1 MKPIDCP
8 QCGAQLDPSLADP
21 DSRLQCS
28 QCGRRLKLARKR
40 DLRPARDVRL
50 ESATSDPRP
59 APAAPSGSIPP
70 VPKADGSMRRE
81 LLLPPP
87 SRQPVP
93 GRATEFEPPVVIDA
107 SQFERVLTEDPTPL
121 VTGELRATK
130 SSDEVL
136 REAVR
141 RKALRQRFAAG
152 GLTLLVVACGLA
164 IYLLANPPKLVISS
178 GEATEVATAASDQT
192 ASEQQPQANAA
203 ETAAVVPASEVEPPQ
218 GEIAANEEAA
228 ASEVIAPVSWGEL
241 RTVGRRDLEK
251 LWAEVHPYVFR
262 LAVRKPNGE
271 RKLSGVLIDSRG
283 WVVTSLSAIEGASS
297 IEIWPAPAD
306 PLLETAAENL
316 RDEVRGVLAVD
327 RPRDL
332 VLLQINRRLVNVVTA
347 LQPTATLLVPG
358 KTLIQAAAVGPER
371 LAWLTEARIARSDAS
386 AFPPEIK
393 QAIERRGFDLA
404 PYWPGHQLPLSQG
417 VGAALFTPDG
427 ALAGVNTG
435 LSAAGTHYFAEA
447 KWVFELSQQA
457 RESAVPLSDL
467 GRVGLTGDQ
476 LTAAKAAAGL
486 EPAAVPANSSSSA
499 GDSPF
504 AEGHEAEPVSRQ
516 LAEAA
521 TACAAFGWLPAESN
535 EHQTALTTGLLA
547 WREARGLIRSRR
559 LFPDDNTKLSKQLA
573 YWTSEL
579 KAALL
584 SLDRNLSTEF
594 NRQAWESLGAATAE
608 PRALFV
614 RVALQPG
621 TSPRVGGADT
631 ATLELIG
638 LEQFIIA
645 TVDAEIAPLLPDSEW
660 LVVVTIDPK
669 EETSVSPAPGQSATA
684 RRATGLRDISE
695 VKSIGLKLESPLPA
709 DEDGGK

>member
-1 MKPIDCP
+1 
-8 QCGAQLDPSLADP
+8 
-21 DSRLQCS
+21 
-28 QCGRRLKLARKR
+28 
-40 DLRPARDVRL
+40 
-50 ESATSDPRP
+50 
-59 APAAPSGSIPP
+59 
-70 VPKADGSMRRE
+70 MRRE

-152 GLTLLVVACGLA
+152 GLTLLVFACGVA
-164 IYLLANPPKLVISS
+164 IYFLANPPKLVVSS
-178 GEATEVATAASDQT
+178 GEAPVVATAASDEN
-192 ASEQQPQANAA
+192 ASEQEPPANAA
-203 ETAAVVPASEVEPPQ
+203 ETAAADPAADAVQAQ
-218 GEIAANEEAA
+218 GEIAANEAA
-228 ASEVIAPVSWGEL
+228 AAEVIAPVTWGEL

-262 LAVRKPNGE
+262 LTARKPTGE
-271 RKLSGVLIDSRG
+271 RTLSGVLVDSRG

-297 IEIWPAPAD
+297 ISIWPAPAD
-306 PLLETAAENL
+306 PLVEFAAENL

-447 KWVFELSQQA
+447 KWVFELSQRA
-457 RESAVPLSDL
+457 REPAVPLSDL

-476 LTAAKAAAGL
+476 LSVASATAEPSPAAA
-486 EPAAVPANSSSSA
+486 PVNSSSSA

-521 TACAAFGWLPAESN
+521 RACAAFGWLPAESN

-573 YWTSEL
+573 FWTSEL
-579 KAALL
+579 KAALF
-584 SLDRNLSTEF
+584 SLDRNLSAEF

-638 LEQFIIA
+638 LERFIIA